1 MAWSLAAQT
10 IHVDDDTED
19 DAEPIYGRI
28 QILDATSTT
37 LHYAG
42 ARSANR
48 TIKFWCE
55 TLARINA
62 LRAAANANANVALVS
77 DQGAEGNY
85 RIMKFSPGRRH
96 AVNRTNPWFYC
107 TAELMKR

>member
-1 MAWSLAAQT
+1 MPWTLAGET
-10 IHVDDDTED
+10 IHVDDDSDD

-37 LHYAG
+37 LHYVG

-48 TIKFWCE
+48 TLKFWCE
-55 TLARINA
+55 TEARMNT
-62 LRAAANANANVALVS
+62 LRAAANADANVALVS
-77 DQGAEGNY
+77 DLGAEGNY
-85 RIMKFSPGRRH
+85 RIMKFSPARRH
-96 AVNRTNPWFYC
+96 AVNKTNPWWYC